1 MFRKLITMPIRSN
14 MYNRRVFSSSCNNQC
29 NNQCNNKCNNKC
41 KVNEITN
48 NLIKQERLLKTID
61 DKIGMLSIMLFTNV
75 VLSIFC

>member
-14 MYNRRVFSSSCNNQC
+14 MYNRRVFSSSCNNQ
-29 NNQCNNKCNNKC
+29 C

-61 DKIGMLSIMLFTNV
+61 DKIGMLSIMFFTNV

>member
-14 MYNRRVFSSSCNNQC
+14 MYNRRLFSSSCNNQC
-29 NNQCNNKCNNKC
+29 NNQCNNPC
-41 KVNEITN
+41 KLDELTN
-48 NLIKQERLLKTID
+48 NLIKQERLLKIID

>member
-1 MFRKLITMPIRSN
+1 MFRKLITMPVRSN
-14 MYNRRVFSSSCNNQC
+14 MYNRRVFSSSCNNQ
-29 NNQCNNKCNNKC
+29 C

>member
-14 MYNRRVFSSSCNNQC
+14 MYNRRVFSSSCNNQ
-29 NNQCNNKCNNKC
+29 C

>member
-1 MFRKLITMPIRSN
+1 MFRKLITMPVRSN
-14 MYNRRVFSSSCNNQC
+14 MYNRRVFSSFSNNQC
-29 NNQCNNKCNNKC
+29 KLH
-41 KVNEITN
+41 ELTN

>member
-1 MFRKLITMPIRSN
+1 MFRKLITMPVRSN
-14 MYNRRVFSSSCNNQC
+14 MYNRRVFSSFS
-29 NNQCNNKCNNKC
+29 NNKC
-41 KVNEITN
+41 KLDELTN

>member
-1 MFRKLITMPIRSN
+1 MFRKLITMPVRSN

-29 NNQCNNKCNNKC
+29 NKQCN
-41 KVNEITN
+41 VNELTN

>member
-14 MYNRRVFSSSCNNQC
+14 MYNRRLFSSSCNNQC
-29 NNQCNNKCNNKC
+29 NNPCKLDELSNK
-41 KVNEITN
+41 
-48 NLIKQERLLKTID
+48 LIKQERLLKIID

>member
-14 MYNRRVFSSSCNNQC
+14 MCNRRVFSSSCNN
-29 NNQCNNKCNNKC
+29 KC
-41 KVNEITN
+41 KLHELTN